1 MTDRKNAA
9 RRRLEPVSAL
19 LAVGL
24 LLALTAGAASAAGQP
39 APAWQGSLTPSPTTD
54 EQLQLPTA
62 TATQIGGPTAT
73 TTPTATLVPV
83 LAETIG
89 DPTTNLRSG
98 PGLDFDVL
106 AELPPATTLPITGR
120 WLGYQWYQVAWE
132 DGPDGVAWVYE
143 PLVVV
148 RGDITTVPAVEPP
161 SAPTADPNLAGAE
174 ATAAVLVLT
183 PGAAETATATAF
195 FQPTGVFTQT
205 PSGSGAGGGPLPTF
219 TPPDPY
225 VQPQEIAAPAGS
237 EESQSAFPPAAVILT
252 LAGMGVLMLLLGVL
266 RRIF

>member
-1 MTDRKNAA
+1 MAT
-9 RRRLEPVSAL
+9 AL
-19 LAVGL
+19 IVAGL
-24 LLALTAGAASAAGQP
+24 LLAITAGAATAAGQP
-39 APAWQGSLTPSPTTD
+39 IAAQQGTLTPSPTT

-62 TATQIGGPTAT
+62 TATQVGGPTAT

-89 DPTTNLRSG
+89 DPTTNLRTG
-98 PGLDFDVL
+98 PGLDFEVL
-106 AELPPATTLPITGR
+106 AELPPATMLPITGR

-132 DGPDGVAWVYE
+132 DGPDGLAWVYE

-161 SAPTADPNLAGAE
+161 TAPTADPNLAGAE

-195 FQPTGVFTQT
+195 FLPTGVYTQT
-205 PSGSGAGGGPLPTF
+205 PSSGDTGAGPLPTF
-219 TPPDPY
+219 TPPEPY
-225 VQPQEIAAPAGS
+225 VQPQEIAAPAS
-237 EESQSAFPPAAVILT
+237 TEEAQTAFPPAAVIFT
-252 LAGMGVLMLLLGVL
+252 LLGMGVLMLLLGVL
-266 RRIF
+266 RRVF